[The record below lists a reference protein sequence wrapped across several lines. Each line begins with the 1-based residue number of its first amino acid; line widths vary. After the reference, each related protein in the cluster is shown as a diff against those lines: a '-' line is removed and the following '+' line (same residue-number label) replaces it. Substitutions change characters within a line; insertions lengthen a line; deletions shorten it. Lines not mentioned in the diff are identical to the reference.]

1 MPTATAKEWDSITN
15 IWQDPKRGIGMSGG
29 MEEMAALQRQEAGD
43 HYRKMKIQPIEYIM
57 ANDLDYLSGN
67 IIKYASRH
75 KSKGGA
81 EDVRKIIHYCQ
92 FILESQY
99 GVSE

>member
-1 MPTATAKEWDSITN
+1 MPTAARLGIT
-15 IWQDPKRGIGMSGG
+15 IWTEKGWMSGG
-29 MEEMAALQRQEAGD
+29 MEEMALQRQEAGD

-81 EDVRKIIHYCQ
+81 GGCAAPRL
-92 FILESQY
+92 FTTASSFLSRSM
-99 GVSE
+99 G